1 MPALAP
7 SIVFADEY
15 LVVADKPAGLR
26 SIPAGGEGRKDCLA
40 ARIRLRHA
48 DALIVHRLDAATSGL
63 VLFARGAEMLRRMN
77 RGFRERVVG
86 KQYVAL
92 VHGHVTADAGEIAL
106 PLGPEPHRNPR
117 QMVDLEHGQAAL
129 SRFRV
134 LAREGD
140 GEAAVTRLELAG
152 YRSHPSAA
160 GAPHEHRPSDHR
172 RSALRASAQCG
183 APWADAPARDADRLH
198 PSAPP
203 RGAEL
208 RESAALLSRPV
219 PRGDA
224 RSVRGGAVAEH
235 RLDLEEFAE
244 GLFRPIHARC
254 RTVLKPPNGAI
265 RSGAARLMLTCPA
278 RSLDATRRV
287 ASGSPPET

>member
-15 LVVADKPAGLR
+15 LVVAEKPAGLR

-140 GEAAVTRLELAG
+140 GEAAVTRLELKPVTG
-152 YRSHPSAA
+152 RTHQLRVHLMSIGHPIIGDPLYAPAHSAA
-160 GAPHEHRPSDHR
+160 RHGRMHLHAMRIAFIHPH
-172 RSALRASAQCG
+172 
-183 APWADAPARDADRLH
+183 
-198 PSAPP
+198 
-203 RGAEL
+203 
-208 RESAALLSRPV
+208 
-219 PRGDA
+219 
-224 RSVRGGAVAEH
+224 
-235 RLDLEEFAE
+235 
-244 GLFRPIHARC
+244 
-254 RTVLKPPNGAI
+254 
-265 RSGAARLMLTCPA
+265 
-278 RSLDATRRV
+278 RRV
-287 ASGSPPET
+287 ALSFESPPPF